1 MKWLRSKWFSS
12 YEWMIAFRY
21 MIPNKKH
28 VVASVISIIS
38 LVGIM
43 LGVFALVVVMAVM
56 NGFRTELLNRILGMN
71 GHLIIQTINSGF
83 SDYNNLIPSIESVN
97 GVKFALPVIEGQA
110 LVQGELQGGSGALVR
125 GMRKQDLEKLKT
137 VSENIKLGSLAQFD
151 QEEGVAIGISLAEK
165 LGLTIGSDL
174 RIITPDGDET
184 PFGVTPRVKAYKV
197 VAIFEVGMS
206 EYDSIFVFM
215 PLHEAQAFFNLGNKI
230 QSLELFLND
239 PDSVDRIKPIL
250 EKLIDQ
256 QVYLIDWRTRNQ
268 AFFSALQIERNVM
281 FFILS
286 LIVLVAALNIISG
299 LIMLVKDKSHDI
311 AILRTMGAQQSAILR
326 IFIVTGMM
334 IGLIGTL
341 LGLIFGVIATAN
353 INHIQDFISWLFN
366 VNVFNPQLYFL
377 TKLPAKI
384 EWGQTVMV
392 AVMAL
397 FLSFLAALIPAWR
410 AAKLDPVQALRYE

>member
-1 MKWLRSKWFSS
+1 
-12 YEWMIAFRY
+12 
-21 MIPNKKH
+21 
-28 VVASVISIIS
+28 
-38 LVGIM
+38 
-43 LGVFALVVVMAVM
+43 
-56 NGFRTELLNRILGMN
+56 
-71 GHLIIQTINSGF
+71 
-83 SDYNNLIPSIESVN
+83 
-97 GVKFALPVIEGQA
+97 
-110 LVQGELQGGSGALVR
+110 
-125 GMRKQDLEKLKT
+125 
-137 VSENIKLGSLAQFD
+137 
-151 QEEGVAIGISLAEK
+151 
-165 LGLTIGSDL
+165 
-174 RIITPDGDET
+174 
-184 PFGVTPRVKAYKV
+184 
-197 VAIFEVGMS
+197 
-206 EYDSIFVFM
+206 
-215 PLHEAQAFFNLGNKI
+215 
-230 QSLELFLND
+230 
-239 PDSVDRIKPIL
+239 
-250 EKLIDQ
+250 
-256 QVYLIDWRTRNQ
+256 
-268 AFFSALQIERNVM
+268 M

-366 VNVFNPQLYFL
+366 VDVFNPQLYFL